1 MNRKV
6 GCARATS
13 WRQIAFIPLVA
24 FAPLAL
30 ADGEL
35 EEEPLCPAATTE
47 QARSLANELLDQG
60 VYQRAAE
67 CYQAAGEYGLANRA
81 LLNAVEPESKT
92 TARQLSNQRDQ
103 ATKPTAASP
112 AGVSQSALSAPHR
125 ASLAP
130 QPAS

>member
-1 MNRKV
+1 MNRKM

-13 WRQIAFIPLVA
+13 WRQFAFIPLVA

-35 EEEPLCPAATTE
+35 EGEPHCPAATIE

-60 VYQRAAE
+60 VYQRAGE
-67 CYQAAGEYGLANRA
+67 CYQAAGEYELANRA
-81 LLNAVEPESKT
+81 FLNAVEPESKT

-103 ATKPTAASP
+103 AT
-112 AGVSQSALSAPHR
+112 
-125 ASLAP
+125 SLLRQVQQAFR
-130 QPAS
+130 SRH